1 MSSGIRPVCITV
13 PLETMQRIA
22 SALEI
27 AAEPVLVRVVDD
39 PHKDRKEAESPTY
52 RQRVKDW
59 WDAVFYTRREPG
71 AVIIVSARE
80 LRLELEDHVERLR
93 PRPSREAP

>member
-27 AAEPVLVRVVDD
+27 AAE
-39 PHKDRKEAESPTY
+39 
-52 RQRVKDW
+52 
-59 WDAVFYTRREPG
+59 
-71 AVIIVSARE
+71 SARE

-93 PRPSREAP
+93 PRPSRVAP